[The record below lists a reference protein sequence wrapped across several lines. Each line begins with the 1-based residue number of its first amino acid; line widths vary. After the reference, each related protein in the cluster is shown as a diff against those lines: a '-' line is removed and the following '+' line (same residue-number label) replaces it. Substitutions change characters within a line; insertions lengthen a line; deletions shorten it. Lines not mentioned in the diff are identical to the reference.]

1 MEQIRIYFLFS
12 FLFICFIFGHHGI
25 WGSQARDRI
34 RATVE
39 TKLQLW
45 QLQILNALCWAR
57 DQTWVPA
64 LPRCHQSCCAT
75 KSTPRI
81 YFLKEQ
87 NQEYYISKLVGK
99 EFLLW
104 CIRLR
109 IQCRQWSNSCHCYSA
124 SLISGP
130 GTSSFYVD
138 TPPPKEYARCTS
150 SK

>member
-64 LPRCHQSCCAT
+64 LPLCHSRNSPFRPGFGVKAPAALLELSAKERSC
-75 KSTPRI
+75 
-81 YFLKEQ
+81 
-87 NQEYYISKLVGK
+87 
-99 EFLLW
+99 
-104 CIRLR
+104 
-109 IQCRQWSNSCHCYSA
+109 
-124 SLISGP
+124 
-130 GTSSFYVD
+130 
-138 TPPPKEYARCTS
+138 TPPGCVCGGDGGAKAPLW
-150 SK
+150 